1 MRSEVLA
8 LGYVADVTPA
18 DSLIAG
24 FHSAN
29 IIQKL
34 NFGAQKK
41 VKNLLTDLNFFVVL
55 PDNRAQS
62 EVAVT
67 DLLQLVT
74 VLLQICYSL

>member
-34 NFGAQKK
+34 NFGTQK

>member
-34 NFGAQKK
+34 NFDTRK
-41 VKNLLTDLNFFVVL
+41 VKNMLTNLNFFMVS
-55 PDNRAQS
+55 PDNRAEGGADRQRQA
-62 EVAVT
+62 VA
-67 DLLQLVT
+67 
-74 VLLQICYSL
+74 